1 MFIYAGIIAVL
12 TEEREMKMEKVLGI
26 ILCLVI
32 FVSAF
37 AGMSVIA
44 ADSGAVSFYQSDY
57 VKIAGTIS
65 PEDIR
70 EEDYTF
76 EGKDVT
82 LTLVNKSTGN
92 VDYLSQ
98 TTLDEDGNFEFG
110 FYQDGL
116 TYGNDAAYKEM
127 DRIMAYFMSRND
139 IVFMTPSQYYDYK
152 YSK

>member
-1 MFIYAGIIAVL
+1 MFIYAGIIVGL

-32 FVSAF
+32 FVSVF
-37 AGMSVIA
+37 AGMSVLA

-57 VKIAGTIS
+57 VKVEGTIS
-65 PEDIR
+65 LEDIR

-92 VDYLSQ
+92 VDYLS
-98 TTLDEDGNFEFG
+98 
-110 FYQDGL
+110 
-116 TYGNDAAYKEM
+116 
-127 DRIMAYFMSRND
+127 
-139 IVFMTPSQYYDYK
+139 
-152 YSK
+152 